1 MKARRS
7 HLPFMSF
14 NRWTVTFA
22 VAAIAGSLFVAGPAS
37 AAAEKDEYGFG
48 PRTEVSLL
56 GGVQALN
63 KNDTALPDH
72 FVNVPVVA
80 SVSYQFAPRLAAEGD
95 CTWLIPVKQSVAVA
109 GIKQDGKTPD
119 ILSYQAG
126 LRASFPV
133 SSWTPYLA
141 AGAGAVTFLSN
152 TDADRVPQMSKSETA
167 FAINFGAGLT
177 YPLSERVGLRADL
190 RELVAFPSNNAAGL
204 SNASGADQIWM
215 ERGAVGLSYR
225 F

>member
-14 NRWTVTFA
+14 SRWTVTFA
-22 VAAIAGSLFVAGPAS
+22 VATVVSLLAPVVA
-37 AAAEKDEYGFG
+37 AAAEPEEYGFG

-56 GGVQALN
+56 GGIQALN
-63 KNDTALPDH
+63 KNDTAIPDH

-80 SVSYQFAPRLAAEGD
+80 NVSYQFAPRLAAEGD
-95 CTWLIPVKQSVAVA
+95 FSWLLPVKQSVDVA
-109 GIKQDGKTPD
+109 GVKQDRKTPD